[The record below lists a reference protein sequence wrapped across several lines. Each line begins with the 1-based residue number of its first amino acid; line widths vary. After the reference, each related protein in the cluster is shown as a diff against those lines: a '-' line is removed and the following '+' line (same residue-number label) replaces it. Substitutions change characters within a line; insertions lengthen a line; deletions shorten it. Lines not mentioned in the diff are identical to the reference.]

1 MLGISYQIEDG
12 EEKSLTQIGAPD
24 GTTILVRNLFYHVP
38 ARKKFLKTAATE
50 GNYINQ
56 LMENMAM
63 LRPDIS
69 MRFINGGQNK
79 LYTSGNGRLKDL
91 IYTIYGREISSNVLE
106 INYECPLFAVTGYI
120 GKPIISRGNRTF
132 ENYYINGRF
141 VKAV

>member
-1 MLGISYQIEDG
+1 
-12 EEKSLTQIGAPD
+12 
-24 GTTILVRNLFYHVP
+24 
-38 ARKKFLKTAATE
+38 
-50 GNYINQ
+50 
-56 LMENMAM
+56 MENMAM

-91 IYTIYGREISSNVLE
+91 IYTIYGREISSNVIE

-132 ENYYINGRF
+132 EKLLYKWPFCKKSFDCCCN
-141 VKAV
+141 